1 VIKSGRY
8 MVLAVTPMES
18 AELKSIFSD
27 NPESIRRKLEHP
39 PSVRQ
44 NGWDLPSL
52 TRAEFVRGELIRV
65 VEPDRMMVD
74 LYRDGAF
81 ILAGRIDRDFL
92 AWSDKTD
99 SNLHPL
105 AMIELT
111 LNFTRFYSL
120 VLADFRTPPKE
131 IAFKIAFGNM
141 YLANQKTK
149 LGRGP
154 VGLLEPLGVGAR
166 EAPADTWSAEVLIS
180 SDSYD
185 PDCVAFSLIR
195 EVYVWF
201 GHSEEA
207 IPYTKDKGKC
217 RAIDADLIASLR

>member
-1 VIKSGRY
+1 
-8 MVLAVTPMES
+8 MVLAATPTES
-18 AELKSIFSD
+18 AELKSTFSD

-52 TRAEFVRGELIRV
+52 TQTEFVRGELIRV
-65 VEPDRMMVD
+65 VERDRMMVD

-99 SNLHPL
+99 SHLHPL

-131 IAFKIAFGNM
+131 ITFKIAFGNM
-141 YLANQKTK
+141 HLANQKAE

-154 VGLLEPLGVGAR
+154 VGLWQPLGVGAR
-166 EAPADTWSAEVLIS
+166 EAPADAWSKELLIS
-180 SDSYD
+180 PVSYD
-185 PDCVAFSLIR
+185 PDCVAFLLIR
-195 EVYVWF
+195 EVYLWF

-207 IPYTKDKGKC
+207 IPYTKNKEKC
-217 RAIDADLIASLR
+217 RAIDADEIASLR